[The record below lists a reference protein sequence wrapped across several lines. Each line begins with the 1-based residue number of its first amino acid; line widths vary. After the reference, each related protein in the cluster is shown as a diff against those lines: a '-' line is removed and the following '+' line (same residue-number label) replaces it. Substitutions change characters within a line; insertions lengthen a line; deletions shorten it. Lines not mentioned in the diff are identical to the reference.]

1 MWQASKALPCRFRN
15 SQIKLDETQS
25 AQTQTLYF
33 LTRRYD
39 IVYCRLRDSDS
50 CRMHLIG
57 SFAEAERLFGLRTGR
72 GLVSKH
78 LQRLK
83 GGSFK
88 PARSLALELG
98 LRGVRVNAVN
108 PSFTFT
114 EMTRSFERH
123 GPLMKKIL
131 ERVPLGR
138 GAKPAE
144 VASIIAFLA
153 SKRVLLKK
161 TITVSIDPRV
171 E

>member
-1 MWQASKALPCRFRN
+1 LVLLPKQNVSSVSGLGGDWYQSIYNASKGAVANLP
-15 SQIKLDETQS
+15 
-25 AQTQTLYF
+25 
-33 LTRRYD
+33 
-39 IVYCRLRDSDS
+39 
-50 CRMHLIG
+50 H
-57 SFAEAERLFGLRTGR
+57 
-72 GLVSKH
+72 
-78 LQRLK
+78 
-83 GGSFK
+83 
-88 PARSLALELG
+88 PLALELG

-123 GPLMKKIL
+123 VPLMKKIL